1 MAIFRIFLLTIILGS
16 IAFAGGDKKIT
27 LQLRW
32 YHQFQFAGYYAAL
45 HKGFYKDAGL
55 DVVIK
60 EGGSTIDATK
70 EVLEGRADFGI
81 ANSGII
87 VDYLNGADIIAVA
100 SIYQHSPSVLLAL
113 GDSLVTPGALANSK
127 LPIQLLPNDFE
138 LKAMFISEG
147 IKLSKLNIEYGGK
160 HLDDLLSGKVSAI
173 NAYLSNEP
181 FILNQQGVKYSIL
194 NPLKYGLDFYS
205 DILFTTRGV
214 LEKDKKTAKAFRE
227 ASIKGWQYALT
238 HQEEIIAL
246 IKQNYD
252 TQQKSKEHLEF
263 EAKEIE
269 KLVDPY
275 LVEIGH
281 SNPNRWNYIAEQFKK
296 IGVVKRDRGLE
307 GFYYK
312 EEIVEDYSR
321 FYKYLAIFTIMTL
334 VGGGITFY
342 IFNTNRKLKKVLSE
356 NTKYIDELHKS
367 KERLRKYADELVEAK
382 NRAEAATEA
391 KSTFLA
397 NMSHEIRTP
406 LNGIIGM
413 AYLTLQ
419 TPLEPKQKSHIE
431 KIVKAANTLLE
442 IINDVLDFS
451 KIEAGKL
458 DIENIEFD
466 LHEVVESVCNIVEL
480 KAHEKNLEFIV
491 HVSKSADKIVKGDPV
506 RVTQIL
512 TNLANNAIKF
522 TEKGEVEIYVS
533 GCGKDRFRFEVRDTG
548 IGLSQEQKSKLFES
562 FTQADS
568 STARKYGGTG
578 LGLAIS
584 RQLCELMNGRI
595 WAESEQG
602 IGSRFIF
609 EIELKHIADKE
620 IKIQQF
626 RDKRVLIV
634 DDTKAWHDI
643 IGSYLSEISVQA
655 DDAYSGE
662 EALKKFADGTVKYD
676 LILMD
681 WNMPGM
687 DGIETVKEIQKI
699 YPQKTPP
706 SIIMISSYRQDALV
720 KKAKEAGIDIF
731 LQKPLSQSLLYNMIA
746 NLFGD
751 EFKAANEAK
760 YDKCSLREEIKTL
773 QGSKILL
780 VEDNLLNR
788 EIILG
793 MLEESKIDI
802 DVAIN
807 GLEAVEKFSE
817 NPDKYEMI
825 LMDVQMPLMDGYEAT
840 KQIRTKSQ
848 TVPIVALT
856 ANAMSQDIEKTKSA
870 GMNEHITKPIV
881 ADKLFIELLKF
892 IPKKVAAQPSAQP
905 QKGDMQKAAKLN
917 FDSIDVEIGLKYSD
931 NDVGFYTKHLIG
943 FKNTYKDLDLKT
955 GEPETNI
962 HIHSIKGLAG
972 YIGAETLSEYAK
984 EYEADK
990 NQTTLDKFNR
1000 ELKRICAEITEKLD
1014 NNTSRPQKP
1023 AAADGY
1029 LAVMLQK
1036 LQEPLK
1042 KKRPKEITAAM
1053 DEICSFSYTGD
1064 EEQTVEKLITLKS
1077 QYKFDEMSALV
1088 EKYHG

>member
-1 MAIFRIFLLTIILGS
+1 MSVFRIFIVSLLISLS
-16 IAFAGGDKKIT
+16 AYAAEKKIT

-55 DVVIK
+55 NVVIK
-60 EGGSTIDATK
+60 EGGSSIDVTK

-87 VDYLNGADIIAVA
+87 VDYLNGADIVALA

-113 GDSLVTPGALANSK
+113 GEELITPGALANSK

-160 HLDDLLSGKVSAI
+160 HLDDLLSGKVSAV

-181 FILNQQGVKYSIL
+181 FIMNKKGVKYSIL

-205 DILFTTRGV
+205 DILFGTKEGI
-214 LEKDKKTAKAFRE
+214 EKNKEATKAFRE

-238 HQEEIIAL
+238 HKEEIITL

-252 TQQKSKEHLEF
+252 SQQKSKEHLEF

-281 SNPNRWNYIAEQFKK
+281 SNPNRWSYIAEQFKK
-296 IGVVKRDRGLE
+296 IGVVKKERELD

-312 EEIVEDYSR
+312 EHIAEDYSKL
-321 FYKYLAIFTIMTL
+321 YKYFAIFAVMTFI
-334 VGGGITFY
+334 GGGITFY
-342 IFNTNRKLKKVLSE
+342 IFYTNRKLKKLLSD
-356 NTKYIDELHKS
+356 NTKYIDKLHKS
-367 KERLRKYADELVEAK
+367 EERLKKYADELVEAK

-419 TPLEPKQKSHIE
+419 TSLEPKQKSHIE
-431 KIVKAANTLLE
+431 KIVKVANTLLE

-458 DIENIEFD
+458 DIENIDFD
-466 LHEVVESVCNIVEL
+466 LHEVVESVCSIVEL

-491 HVSKSADKIVKGDPV
+491 HVSKSADKIVSGDPV

-548 IGLSQEQKSKLFES
+548 IGLTEEQKTKLFES

-578 LGLAIS
+578 LGLSIS
-584 RQLCELMNGRI
+584 KQLCELMNGRI
-595 WAESEQG
+595 WAESEKG
-602 IGSRFIF
+602 VGSRFIF

-620 IKIQQF
+620 IKIQKF
-626 RDKRVLIV
+626 KDKRVLVV

-643 IGSYLSEISVQA
+643 IGAYLSEISVQS

-662 EALKKFADGTVKYD
+662 EALEKISADESGYD

-687 DGIETVKEIQKI
+687 DGIETVKAIQKI
-699 YPQKTPP
+699 CPQKTPP

-731 LQKPLSQSLLYNMIA
+731 LQKPLSQSLLYNMIT
-746 NLFGD
+746 NLFSD
-751 EFKAANEAK
+751 EFKTANETK
-760 YDKCSLREEIKTL
+760 YDRSSLKEEIKSL
-773 QGSKILL
+773 EGSKILL

-793 MLEESKIDI
+793 MLEESKIEI
-802 DVAIN
+802 DVAVN
-807 GLEAVEKFSE
+807 GLEGVEKYYE

-840 KQIRTKSQ
+840 RQIRAKNPHI
-848 TVPIVALT
+848 PIIALT
-856 ANAMSQDIEKTKSA
+856 ANAMSQDIEKTKA
-870 GMNEHITKPIV
+870 VGMNEHITKPIA

-892 IPKKVAAQPSAQP
+892 IP
-905 QKGDMQKAAKLN
+905 QKIVPAHRQKNQKTTENRALDLDFQSLN
-917 FDSIDVEIGLKYSD
+917 VGIGLRYSD
-931 NDVGFYTKHLIG
+931 NDIGFYTKHLLG
-943 FKNTYKDLDLKT
+943 FKNTYKDLALNIDDHQ
-955 GEPETNI
+955 TNM

-972 YIGAETLSEYAK
+972 YLGAESLAECAK
-984 EYEADK
+984 DYETGK
-990 NQTTLDKFNR
+990 TPELLQRFND
-1000 ELKRICAEITEKLD
+1000 ELKKVCDEISEKLESKTA
-1014 NNTSRPQKP
+1014 NTQKQK
-1023 AAADGY
+1023 ATEGY
-1029 LAVMLQK
+1029 LVKMLQK
-1036 LQEPLK
+1036 LEEPLK
-1042 KKRPKEITAAM
+1042 KRKPKEIAAII
-1053 DEICSFSYTGD
+1053 DEICSFSYN
-1064 EEQTVEKLITLKS
+1064 EEENKIVERLKELKAK
-1077 QYKFDEMSALV
+1077 YKFDEMLALIGG
-1088 EKYHG
+1088 HNG